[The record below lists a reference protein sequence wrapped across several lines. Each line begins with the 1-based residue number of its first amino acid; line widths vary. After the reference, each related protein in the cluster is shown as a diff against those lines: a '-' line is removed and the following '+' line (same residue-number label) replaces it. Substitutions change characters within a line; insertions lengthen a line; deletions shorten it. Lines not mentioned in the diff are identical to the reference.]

1 MQLWER
7 KASVRNKSTKPAAQN
22 GLYKLTD
29 VLICCLLSYFIRLS
43 RVRRFD
49 TGKITFPNFEKN
61 KLAAWSPGF
70 HPRNHISAWYWGLTL
85 ELKKRVQHCLF
96 LYWSLTTVKLLLVSE
111 FHPRPSWS
119 WTLQPVDEFMNL
131 RVVYGELSS
140 IRCKKNKHFRPRI
153 LHCMMTWQFQS
164 AEEFS
169 HSCTRSVLPVHF
181 FSVQ

>member
-140 IRCKKNKHFRPRI
+140 IRCKKNKHFRPRT

-164 AEEFS
+164 AEEF
-169 HSCTRSVLPVHF
+169 
-181 FSVQ
+181 